1 MLKRLA
7 ALALTAL
14 VLTGCAAVYCGGSDD
29 ANRAGGGC
37 RAHTTF

>member
-1 MLKRLA
+1 MLKRLTIL
-7 ALALTAL
+7 ALAAL
-14 VLTGCAAVYCGGSDD
+14 VLSGCANVNCGGSDD